1 MATVSELKPWI
12 LALVGGI
19 ILLIIGAVTGTISL
33 AVSGFIIS
41 SLNSTSQFTIPSN
54 QNFVNQIPGIVSP
67 IFSIIGTALV
77 IVSLVFI
84 IKQLLSIPEI
94 AGE

>member
-41 SLNSTSQFTIPSN
+41 SLNSTSQFTIPAN
-54 QNFVNQIPGIVSP
+54 QNFVNQIPAIVSP